1 MVKSFHALEGNM
13 GGLLLESYSK
23 RYDLIIKLQQ
33 LFEMEEIIEYKQFE
47 QQVLDTDNQIDQQL
61 LQKELNQR
69 REMLKDIWFDRLQ
82 GC

>member
-1 MVKSFHALEGNM
+1 M